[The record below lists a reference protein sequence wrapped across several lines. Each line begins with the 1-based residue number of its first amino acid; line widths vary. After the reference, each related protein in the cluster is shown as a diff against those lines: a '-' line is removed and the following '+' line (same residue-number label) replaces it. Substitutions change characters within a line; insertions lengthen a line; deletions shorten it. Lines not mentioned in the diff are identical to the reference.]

1 MLRSPALTNEE
12 YHGLTTVISK
22 SHLDQVNRSP
32 AHYWSRYVDPAREP
46 EPPTDAMQL
55 GTALHTAVLEPE
67 LWGEQIILPPVDA
80 PKRPSVTQ
88 RNAAKPSAA
97 TLEAIEFWDAFDQ
110 EAAGKILLTRE
121 DAERVQ
127 AMAMAVRQH
136 PAAGFLLGQG
146 GVREQSYLWTD
157 SATGLE
163 CKCRP
168 DFHTADRRIIA
179 DVKTTEDA
187 SPRGFAKSVA
197 NFRYHVQAA
206 FYGDALG
213 AEQFL
218 FIAVEKRKPFL
229 VAVYAASA
237 AMVEQGRAEAA
248 ANLRLIADCRSA
260 DQWPGYS
267 DTIELIDLPRW
278 AQQFNDSTN
287 LEIDF

>member
-1 MLRSPALTNEE
+1 MLRTPALTNAE

-22 SHLDQVNRSP
+22 SHLDEVNRSP

-67 LWGEQIILPPVDA
+67 LWDEQIILPPVDA
-80 PKRPSVTQ
+80 PRRPSITQ

-97 TLEAIEFWDAFDQ
+97 TLEAIEFWDAFD
-110 EAAGKILLTRE
+110 AAAASKIVLSRE

-127 AMAMAVRQH
+127 LMAHAVRQH
-136 PAAGFLLGQG
+136 PAAAFLLGQG

-157 SATGLE
+157 PATGLE

-168 DFHTADRRIIA
+168 DWHSADRRIIA

-218 FIAVEKRKPFL
+218 FIAVEKRRPYL
-229 VAVYAASA
+229 AAVYAASS

-248 ANLRLIADCRSA
+248 ANMRLIAECRSA

-278 AQQFNDSTN
+278 AQQHTDSHV

>member
-1 MLRSPALTNEE
+1 MLRTPALTNEE

-22 SHLDQVNRSP
+22 SHLDEVNRSP

-67 LWGEQIILPPVDA
+67 LWAEQIILPPTDA
-80 PKRPSVTQ
+80 PKRPSITQ

-110 EAAGKILLTRE
+110 EAAGKILLSRE
-121 DAERVQ
+121 DGERVQ
-127 AMAMAVRQH
+127 AMAAAVRQH
-136 PAAGFLLGQG
+136 PAAGFLLGNG

-157 SATGLE
+157 PATGLE

-168 DFHTADRRIIA
+168 DFHTADRRIVA

-187 SPRGFAKSVA
+187 SPAGFARSVA
-197 NFRYHVQAA
+197 KFRYHVQAA
-206 FYGDALG
+206 FYGDALE

-248 ANLRLIADCRSA
+248 ANLQLIADCRST
-260 DQWPGYS
+260 DRWPGYS
-267 DTIELIDLPRW
+267 DTVELIDLPRW